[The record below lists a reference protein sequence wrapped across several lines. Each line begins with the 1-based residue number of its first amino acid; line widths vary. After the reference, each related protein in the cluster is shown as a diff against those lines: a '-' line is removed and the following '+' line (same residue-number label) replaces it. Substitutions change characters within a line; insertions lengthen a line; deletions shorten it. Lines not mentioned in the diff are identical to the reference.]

1 MSSGSLFEEE
11 EKSNSLH
18 RIYLAIGLIV
28 LVVAGVVGFFAYR
41 ANQEKVKIA
50 KDVRAEENFRDTAIN
65 MLSHSTFSG
74 DEFRAQVLGK
84 GRLERFERV
93 NQDLYFTYPA
103 SSQQE
108 FDEFVNKFFVDKTK
122 LEMAPEKNGKLELGG
137 YSVRVSD
144 QTPYFFRTTLKNFK
158 VDSTQPLTFP
168 FKTVNYTLTMR
179 EVKDFLDNT
188 QVYGGNLAA
197 DATQR
202 SDDPLVVFANH
213 GIMVG
218 KPNEPSLQR
227 LVKELLKDVED
238 NREKKIQR
246 LVDFVSNEIE
256 YSFSEAMSGRE
267 TLKRPD
273 EILMTRN
280 GDCSNKT
287 ILLASLLEQIGEDY
301 VLLYCP
307 KHITVAV
314 PQGNFPNENK
324 MDFDWEKKN
333 WLIAETTLPNFQV
346 GITKVQEFTKIT
358 PINYVQRPKEKNLIF
373 DANSMKVLEFR

>member
-11 EKSNSLH
+11 VKGNSLH
-18 RIYLAIGLIV
+18 RIYLGIGLIV
-28 LVVAGVVGFFAYR
+28 LIIAGVVAFFAYR
-41 ANQEKVKIA
+41 SNQEKVKIA

-93 NQDLYFTYPA
+93 NQDLYFTYPH
-103 SSQQE
+103 SSQEE
-108 FDEFVNKFFVDKTK
+108 FDEFTNKFFVDKTK

-158 VDSTQPLTFP
+158 VDSTQPLNFP
-168 FKTVNYTLTMR
+168 FKTVNYTLNMR
-179 EVKDFLDNT
+179 EVKDFLDNS
-188 QVYGGNLAA
+188 QVYGGNMAV

-202 SDDPLVVFANH
+202 SSDLPSAFANH

-301 VLLYCP
+301 ILLYCP